1 MLAIWGDN
9 AGPTA
14 SGLTARTNTDPTV
27 SVALGPECG
36 ELLHTTQARREIG
49 LKKSN
54 QVDFK
59 CQIKQYSNLQYKL
72 EDLNIIW
79 TYLFLRLFKIQMDT
93 WDFLVIIWHLKRN
106 SAESETLEY
115 QEQVLWPEYSANI
128 RH

>member
-9 AGPTA
+9 AGPTT

-27 SVALGPECG
+27 SVAPGPKCG
-36 ELLHTTQARREIG
+36 ELLHTTQAGREIG
-49 LKKSN
+49 LKKSD

-59 CQIKQYSNLQYKL
+59 YQIKQYYILIYITNWRIKNHCLDEKL
-72 EDLNIIW
+72 
-79 TYLFLRLFKIQMDT
+79 KIQMDT
-93 WDFLVIIWHLKRN
+93 WLSSDHLKHN